1 MATNFFSRWSQ
12 RKLDE
17 STDESQETEQTL
29 EITESSSEIS
39 SGQSNASSEIEQVD
53 TEAST
58 ETTLSSAG
66 AEEATDVQGLAPE
79 EDVSVAQLL
88 VSEAS
93 ESVKKAALRKL
104 FLSEEFNVRD
114 GLDDYDDDYSN
125 LKSLSEGVAETLRD
139 WVKDKTEEETA
150 PEEEQVIDN
159 KHEGEVLE
167 QDFGASF
174 DFFTDASPFAAGDFV
189 LASFNLIANSEGLTS
204 FSLTDFWN
212 PAAFSDYNIA
222 FSGTDSINV
231 SAIPEPTS
239 IALLM
244 LAGCAL
250 ISTRRKVK

>member
-139 WVKDKTEEETA
+139 WVKDKTEEETTL
-150 PEEEQVIDN
+150 EEEQVIDN
-159 KHEGEVLE
+159 KDEGDVLE
-167 QDFGASF
+167 GTESDLEVSDNELETSESAGIAEEEKELYKNTVPDIGA
-174 DFFTDASPFAAGDFV
+174 A
-189 LASFNLIANSEGLTS
+189 I
-204 FSLTDFWN
+204 
-212 PAAFSDYNIA
+212 SDEADLKKMGQNI
-222 FSGTDSINV
+222 
-231 SAIPEPTS
+231 PHKE
-239 IALLM
+239 
-244 LAGCAL
+244 
-250 ISTRRKVK
+250 